1 MEESVTSKNVPE
13 EQKKEILQDEKGVQ
27 VSQFAGLPIE
37 SLICGPIL
45 AAARGQQELTALY
58 IDGVKTLAYEDE
70 SAKKTNQIEFQ
81 YERPIIGADK
91 KVTVQK
97 CKVEAPLISL
107 VPVPA
112 FTMDEL
118 TVDFDMEVK
127 STELQDD
134 KSHKDASSTVEYNSW
149 FGPDASI
156 TGNIS
161 SDSEHKRQTD
171 SSATYKIHARAV
183 QQPPSEGMAKLTSLM
198 AQAME
203 PITVENK

>member
-58 IDGVKTLAYEDE
+58 IDGVKKLAYEDE

-134 KSHKDASSTVEYNSW
+134 KSHKDA
-149 FGPDASI
+149 
-156 TGNIS
+156 
-161 SDSEHKRQTD
+161 
-171 SSATYKIHARAV
+171 
-183 QQPPSEGMAKLTSLM
+183 
-198 AQAME
+198 
-203 PITVENK
+203 

>member
-45 AAARGQQELTALY
+45 AAAKGQQELTALY
-58 IDGVKTLAYEDE
+58 IDGVKKLAYEDE
-70 SAKKTNQIEFQ
+70 SAKKMNQIEFQ

-134 KSHKDASSTVEYNSW
+134 KSHKDASSTVKYNSW
-149 FGPDASI
+149 FGLDASI

>member
-58 IDGVKTLAYEDE
+58 IDGVKKLAYEDE

-81 YERPIIGADK
+81 YERPIISADK

-134 KSHKDASSTVEYNSW
+134 KSHKDASSTVKYNSW
-149 FGPDASI
+149 FGLDASI

>member
-1 MEESVTSKNVPE
+1 M
-13 EQKKEILQDEKGVQ
+13 
-27 VSQFAGLPIE
+27 
-37 SLICGPIL
+37 
-45 AAARGQQELTALY
+45 
-58 IDGVKTLAYEDE
+58 
-70 SAKKTNQIEFQ
+70 NQIEFQ

-134 KSHKDASSTVEYNSW
+134 KSHKDASSTVKYNSW
-149 FGPDASI
+149 FGLDASI

>member
-1 MEESVTSKNVPE
+1 M
-13 EQKKEILQDEKGVQ
+13 QDEKGVQ

-58 IDGVKTLAYEDE
+58 IDGVKKLAYEDE

-134 KSHKDASSTVEYNSW
+134 KSHKDASSTVKYNSW
-149 FGPDASI
+149 FGLDASI

>member
-58 IDGVKTLAYEDE
+58 IDGVKKLAYEDE
-70 SAKKTNQIEFQ
+70 SAKKMNQIEFQ

-134 KSHKDASSTVEYNSW
+134 KSHKDASSTVKYNSR
-149 FGPDASI
+149 FGLDASI

>member
-58 IDGVKTLAYEDE
+58 IDGVKKLAYEDE

-134 KSHKDASSTVEYNSW
+134 KSHKDASSTVKYNSW
-149 FGPDASI
+149 FGLDASI

>member
-58 IDGVKTLAYEDE
+58 IDGVKKLAYEDE

-134 KSHKDASSTVEYNSW
+134 KSHKDASSTVKYNSW
-149 FGPDASI
+149 FGLDASI

-161 SDSEHKRQTD
+161 SDSEHKRQTA
-171 SSATYKIHARAV
+171 SSATYKRPARAV
-183 QQPPSEGMAKLTSLM
+183 QQPPSEGRAKLTSLM

>member
-58 IDGVKTLAYEDE
+58 IDGVKKLAYEDE

-134 KSHKDASSTVEYNSW
+134 KSHKDASSTVKYNSW
-149 FGPDASI
+149 FGLDASI

-183 QQPPSEGMAKLTSLM
+183 QQLPSEGMAKLTSLM

-203 PITVENK
+203 PITVEHK

>member
-58 IDGVKTLAYEDE
+58 IDGVKKLAYEDE

-134 KSHKDASSTVEYNSW
+134 KSHKDASSTVKYNSW
-149 FGPDASI
+149 FGLDASI

-183 QQPPSEGMAKLTSLM
+183 QQTPSEGMAKLTSLM

>member
-58 IDGVKTLAYEDE
+58 IDGVKKLAYEDE

-134 KSHKDASSTVEYNSW
+134 KSHKDASSTVKYNSW
-149 FGPDASI
+149 FGLDASI

-183 QQPPSEGMAKLTSLM
+183 QQPPSEGRAKLTSLM

>member
-58 IDGVKTLAYEDE
+58 IDGVKKLAYEDE

-107 VPVPA
+107 GPVPA

-134 KSHKDASSTVEYNSW
+134 KSHKDASSTVKYNSW
-149 FGPDASI
+149 FGLDASI

>member
-13 EQKKEILQDEKGVQ
+13 EQKQEILQDEKGVQ

-58 IDGVKTLAYEDE
+58 IDGVKKLAYEDE

-134 KSHKDASSTVEYNSW
+134 KSHKDASSTVKYNSW
-149 FGPDASI
+149 FGLDASI

>member
-58 IDGVKTLAYEDE
+58 IDGVKKLAYEDE

-134 KSHKDASSTVEYNSW
+134 KSHKDASSTVKYNSW
-149 FGPDASI
+149 FGLDASI

-161 SDSEHKRQTD
+161 SDSENKRQTD

>member
-58 IDGVKTLAYEDE
+58 IDGVKKLAYEDE

>member
-1 MEESVTSKNVPE
+1 MEKSVTSKNVPE

-58 IDGVKTLAYEDE
+58 IDGVKKLAYEDE

-134 KSHKDASSTVEYNSW
+134 KSHKDASSTVKYNSW
-149 FGPDASI
+149 FGLDASI

>member
-45 AAARGQQELTALY
+45 AAARGQQELTAFY
-58 IDGVKTLAYEDE
+58 IDGVKKLAYEDE

-134 KSHKDASSTVEYNSW
+134 KSHKDASSTVKYNSW
-149 FGPDASI
+149 FGLDASI

>member
-58 IDGVKTLAYEDE
+58 IDGIKKLASQDE
-70 SAKKTNQIEFQ
+70 SAKKTNQIESH
-81 YERPIIGADK
+81 YERPIVGADK

-134 KSHKDASSTVEYNSW
+134 KSHKDASSTVKYNSW
-149 FGPDASI
+149 FGLDASI

>member
-58 IDGVKTLAYEDE
+58 IDGVKKLAYEDE
-70 SAKKTNQIEFQ
+70 SAKKMNQIEFQ

-127 STELQDD
+127 GTELQDD
-134 KSHKDASSTVEYNSW
+134 KSHKDASSTVKYNSW